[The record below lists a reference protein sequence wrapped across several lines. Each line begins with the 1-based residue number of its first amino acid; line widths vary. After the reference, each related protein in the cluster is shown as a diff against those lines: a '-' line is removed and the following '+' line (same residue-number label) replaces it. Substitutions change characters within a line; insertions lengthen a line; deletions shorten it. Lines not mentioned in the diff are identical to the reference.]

1 MPSAK
6 QEGGVVHIE
15 SDGPHGRHGSRE
27 PRASAGGYNGADG
40 QDGAHARPPS
50 PGIDA
55 GRVELTLRCDDQ
67 AVHVDGSS
75 SHAGRAQSVRTH
87 IPLSVVDELVLHAKG
102 GIGGD
107 GGHGGAGGAGARG
120 RRGNDA
126 TRYSS
131 GTNGGR
137 GGDGGDGGKGTHG
150 APGGDGGHIVVRVDD
165 KDTYALMAI
174 ADAEHPAPLV
184 AGGKGGTRGKH
195 GEGGSG
201 GAGGPGGSSY
211 SWTESHTTTDSDGN
225 SRTHTTF
232 HSNPGG
238 SRGPSGARGY
248 TPNSPLVHGRDG
260 ENGSF
265 TIAVQSPTGE
275 HHYARRYDLNLRAF
289 DIDEPDDLDDDGI
302 LEFGERIRTK
312 NFHYENV
319 GGMPTPR
326 HQRIRL
332 QLQAGDLVIPREEEQ
347 FIAKSLKP
355 NEETVVPD
363 ALHFDVK
370 DPVIDAPGDPLVWRE
385 EVYPQAWQ
393 LGHEVTQSRG
403 VDSLFQR
410 RFDNVLYGRTI
421 VARFPLRNT
430 EGTRILRSLAPGEG
444 TRLEFTFEN
453 ISKVSLGGDAARKRP
468 VAIHLWLAPDAQV
481 RPDQVHFV
489 DESGTRFPFAPPGDE
504 FVDDS
509 TKGGQ
514 VRSGWVCEIPVLQAQ
529 SSGHVRGAL
538 WIAADV
544 EPWSAV
550 TLRFSLLLA
559 RLDRTTTPGAD
570 LRTVQQREFTV
581 RAEPGYDWNAGN
593 RVMLVAHDEVTREA
607 WRAWHRVLEDDFGLG
622 TDDWSLTRYGHVD
635 FDADPGDGTSL
646 RAHLQDRLVVVLNHP
661 FHPTGD
667 ENTQLP
673 TDYVQAR
680 DVRTAVVAEGTH
692 ALVVGDP
699 RFELDQWLAPVR
711 DVRAGGVDANDLSD
725 LVKKEKTAADRLVQ
739 EEFREDPTIAWDNAK
754 VLKKTFYF
762 FTPDQDAMRK
772 RTAKFLKRLEEIHPN
787 RRYVIVEKPHDV
799 PKKVGHS
806 WWFGLPIYELGS
818 VEVRRTLDDDRAFSV
833 VQPANAQQVDSAAF
847 IESAKNRFAIA
858 LALPFSEKLASLDR
872 VLNRGTVASD
882 LDEHQFATAQCLVRA
897 ILIDLIEEQE
907 ALQKRRARLTDD
919 VLERNLVALERLVK
933 APLRTAFGAKSN
945 RYLPLIDLWAGL
957 SAYLES
963 HNRWW
968 RLFGRKRKI
977 RAHTE
982 DKLEQFAM
990 RAFNEGAIDDAGGT
1004 TMESETARAE
1014 MEKRREV
1021 LLGLVDSYRETI
1033 DPKTERA
1040 RKDAAAGFLFRQY
1053 LRDGDVTRD
1062 MDVFQNANARLWSES
1077 DLLRAQAREKR
1088 REDAQQALRARN
1100 AAERTALLLAPH
1112 AKGRAVVAG
1121 EWSTQQR
1128 QEIAEEAEAVVGA

>member
-1 MPSAK
+1 MASAK
-6 QEGGVVHIE
+6 QEGGTVHLE

-27 PRASAGGYNGADG
+27 PRAAAGGSNGADG
-40 QDGAHARPPS
+40 ANGNHARPPS
-50 PGIDA
+50 AGIDA
-55 GRVELTLRCDDQ
+55 GRIEVDLRCDPQAIFIDGKALHTGQPQ
-67 AVHVDGSS
+67 AV
-75 SHAGRAQSVRTH
+75 RAE
-87 IPLSVVDELVLHAKG
+87 IPLSVVDQLVVHAKG

-107 GGHGGAGGAGARG
+107 GGHGGDGGAGARG
-120 RRGNDA
+120 RRGRDA

-131 GTNGGR
+131 GGNGGR

-150 APGGDGGHIVVRVDD
+150 APGGDGGHIVVHVED

-184 AGGKGGTRGKH
+184 AGGKGGHRGKH
-195 GEGGSG
+195 GQGGPG

-211 SWTESHTTTDSDGN
+211 SWTESYTTTDSDGN
-225 SRTHTTF
+225 STTHTTY

-238 SRGPSGARGY
+238 SRGPSGAWGY

-265 TIAVQSPTGE
+265 TIAVRTATGE
-275 HHYARRYDLNLRAF
+275 HHYSRRYDLHLHAF

-332 QLQAGDLVIPREEEQ
+332 KLQMGDLVIPRNEEQ
-347 FIAKSLKP
+347 FIATSLKA
-355 NEETVVPD
+355 NEATVVPD

-370 DPVIDAPGDPLVWRE
+370 DPVIDAPGDPLVVRE
-385 EVYPQAWQ
+385 EVYPQAYQ
-393 LGHEVTQSRG
+393 LGDELKQSLG

-410 RFDNVLYGRTI
+410 RFDNVRFSRTI
-421 VARFPLRNT
+421 VARFPLRNSA
-430 EGTRILRSLAPGEG
+430 GTRILRSLAPGEG

-453 ISKVSLGGDAARKRP
+453 ISKVSLGEDAERRRP
-468 VAIHLWLAPDAQV
+468 VAIQLWLAPDAQV
-481 RPDQVHFV
+481 KPHQVHFV
-489 DESGTRFPFAPPGDE
+489 DEAGTHFPFAPPGTE
-504 FVDDS
+504 FTDDDS
-509 TKGGQ
+509 GRT
-514 VRSGWVCEIPVLQAQ
+514 RSGWVCEIPILQAQ

-538 WIAADV
+538 WIAKDV

-559 RLDRTTTPGAD
+559 RLDRTSSPSKE

-581 RAEPGYDWNAGN
+581 RAEPGYDWDAGN

-667 ENTQLP
+667 ERTQLP

-699 RFELDQWLAPVR
+699 RFELDEWLAPVR
-711 DVRAGGVDANDLSD
+711 EVRARGVDASDLGV

-739 EEFREDPTIAWDNAK
+739 EEFREDPTIAWDTAK

-772 RTAKFLKRLEEIHPN
+772 RTAKFLERLEEIHPN

-806 WWFGLPIYELGS
+806 WWFGLPIYELGN

-833 VQPANAQQVDSAAF
+833 VQPANAEEVDSAVF

-858 LALPFSEKLASLDR
+858 LALPFTEKLASLDR
-872 VLNRGTVASD
+872 VLNRGSVASD
-882 LDEHQFATAQCLVRA
+882 LDEHQYATAQCLVRA

-919 VLERNLVALERLVK
+919 VLEHNLVALERLVK

-945 RYLPLIDLWAGL
+945 RYLPLFDLWAGF

-963 HNRWW
+963 QKRWW

-977 RAHTE
+977 RSHSE

-990 RAFNEGAIDDAGGT
+990 RAFNEGAVDDAGGT
-1004 TMESETARAE
+1004 TMESETARVE
-1014 MEKRREV
+1014 MEKRREE
-1021 LLGLVDSYRETI
+1021 LLGLIEGYRETL
-1033 DPKTERA
+1033 DPKTA
-1040 RKDAAAGFLFRQY
+1040 KPRKDAAAGFVFRQY
-1053 LRDGDVTRD
+1053 LRDGGVTRD
-1062 MDVFQNANARLWSES
+1062 MDVFQDVTARLWSES
-1077 DLLRAQAREKR
+1077 DLLRAQAREQR
-1088 REDAQQALRARN
+1088 REQAQQALRARN
-1100 AAERTALLLAPH
+1100 AAERTALLLAPD
-1112 AKGRAVVAG
+1112 AKGRAVAAG
-1121 EWSTQQR
+1121 EYSA
-1128 QEIAEEAEAVVGA
+1128 QERKEIEEKAEAVVRA